1 MICGQ
6 TEQQVN
12 FPVSLIVK
20 VTGAAGLRLFL
31 AELSRFSLC
40 FSVEQAIVGNSECCI
55 ALVVMGS
62 VGLRSE
68 KAI

>member
-20 VTGAAGLRLFL
+20 VAGAAGLRLFL
-31 AELSRFSLC
+31 AELSHFSLC
-40 FSVEQAIVGNSECCI
+40 FSVEQA
-55 ALVVMGS
+55 GS
-62 VGLRSE
+62 YL
-68 KAI
+68 